1 MLPCQLHFE
10 TFAERELRD
19 ATDILTGEE
28 LLGGEELLT
37 GEGLLAGEELLA
49 CEEFC
54 SLGSS
59 KT

>member
-28 LLGGEELLT
+28 LLVGEER
-37 GEGLLAGEELLA
+37 LAG
-49 CEEFC
+49 EEFC

>member
-37 GEGLLAGEELLA
+37 GEELLGG
-49 CEEFC
+49 EKFC